1 MPGSTM
7 MGRLRMHEDD
17 EDKVCHMCPT
27 TEAEN
32 SGPLVWVDWMQA
44 SVCREC
50 AHFFGIEA
58 EDAA

>member
-1 MPGSTM
+1 
-7 MGRLRMHEDD
+7 MGEDD
-17 EDKVCHMCPT
+17 EDKICHMCTT
-27 TEAEN
+27 TEHEN